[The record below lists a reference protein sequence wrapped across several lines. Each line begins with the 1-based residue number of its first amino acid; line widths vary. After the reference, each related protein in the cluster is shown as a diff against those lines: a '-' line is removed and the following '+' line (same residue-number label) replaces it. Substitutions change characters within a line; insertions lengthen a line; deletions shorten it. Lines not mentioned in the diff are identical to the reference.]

1 MNDKTKKIIIDGIKD
16 EAKGNIGK
24 ALAAIL
30 VGSIV
35 KIVKTLKNWED
46 ELLYNNRTNYIR
58 SLYQL
63 VCNKLRTK
71 MC

>member
-35 KIVKTLKNWED
+35 KIVKNLKNWED

>member
-35 KIVKTLKNWED
+35 KIVKNLKN
-46 ELLYNNRTNYIR
+46 
-58 SLYQL
+58 
-63 VCNKLRTK
+63 
-71 MC
+71 